1 MVTGTTNFTRAI
13 SVPPFT
19 KECVVAAAE
28 FDNFLG
34 LPPEHSDRQRSAV
47 FVLPMPFEATVSYG
61 GGTFAGPNAII
72 TASQQVELYD
82 REFDTEP
89 ALAFGIHTL
98 PPLDLPEDSAA
109 AVNAIAQAT
118 AAAAAT
124 AKLVIGL
131 GGEHTVSVG
140 FGRGL
145 VQALGSPVTLVQIDA
160 HADLRDEYE
169 GSPFSHACV
178 ARRLLDG
185 QTVEQVLQLGIRSV
199 CTEEVDYARRHP
211 DRVRM
216 WYAEE
221 VHAGGWRTELAERL
235 AGKRVYLTIDVDG
248 LDPSIVPATGT
259 PEPDGLTW
267 VETLDI
273 VRLVCQ
279 SAQIVGVDCV
289 ELAPYP
295 GRHAADF
302 AVAKLL
308 YKTITY
314 AMRFGRPPA

>member
-1 MVTGTTNFTRAI
+1 M
-13 SVPPFT
+13 
-19 KECVVAAAE
+19 AAAE

-34 LPPEHSDRQRSAV
+34 LAPEYSDAEQAGV
-47 FVLPMPFEATVSYG
+47 LVLPIPFEATVSFG
-61 GGTFAGPNAII
+61 GGTVKGPEAII
-72 TASQQVELYD
+72 AASQQVELYD
-82 REFDTEP
+82 REFDGEP
-89 ALAFGIHTL
+89 ALEYGVHTL
-98 PPLDLPEDSAA
+98 PPLELPEDSVAAIEMIAEATAQAA
-109 AVNAIAQAT
+109 ASG
-118 AAAAAT
+118 
-124 AKLVIGL
+124 KLVVGL

-145 VQALGSPVTLVQIDA
+145 VQAVGGPVTLVQIDA

-169 GSPFSHACV
+169 DSPYSHACI
-178 ARRLLDG
+178 ARRLVEDR
-185 QTVEQVLQLGIRSV
+185 TVEQVLQLGIRSV
-199 CTEEVDYARRHP
+199 CAEEVQFARQNP
-211 DRVRM
+211 ERVRI

-221 VHAGGWRTELAERL
+221 VHAGDWREELVARL

-248 LDPSIVPATGT
+248 LDPAIVPATGT

-279 SAQIVGVDCV
+279 SAQIVGIDCV

-295 GRHAADF
+295 GQHAADF

-308 YKTITY
+308 YKTISY
-314 AMRFGRPPA
+314 AMRFGRAN

>member
-1 MVTGTTNFTRAI
+1 M
-13 SVPPFT
+13 
-19 KECVVAAAE
+19 AAAE

-34 LPPEHSDRQRSAV
+34 LAPETSDFEHARV
-47 FVLPMPFEATVSYG
+47 LVLPIPFEATVSFG
-61 GGTFAGPNAII
+61 GGTEKGPAAII
-72 TASQQVELYD
+72 AASQQVELYD
-82 REFDTEP
+82 REFDAEP
-89 ALAFGIHTL
+89 ALEYGVHTL
-98 PPLDLPEDSAA
+98 PPLALPDDSLAAIEVIAEATAQAA
-109 AVNAIAQAT
+109 ASG
-118 AAAAAT
+118 
-124 AKLVIGL
+124 KLVVGL

-145 VQALGSPVTLVQIDA
+145 VQAVGGPVTLVQIDA

-169 GSPFSHACV
+169 DSPYSHACI
-178 ARRLLDG
+178 ARRLVAD

-199 CTEEVDYARRHP
+199 CTEEVEFVRQNP
-211 DRVRM
+211 DRVRI
-216 WYAEE
+216 WYAED
-221 VHAGGWRTELAERL
+221 VHAGDWRAELVQRL

-248 LDPSIVPATGT
+248 LDPAIVPATGT

-279 SAQIVGVDCV
+279 SAQIVGIDCV

-295 GRHAADF
+295 GQHAADF

-308 YKTITY
+308 YKTISY
-314 AMRFGRPPA
+314 AMRYGRAT